1 MYENSPAVES
11 VLDELT
17 RRLLADSQSEPTDPA
32 LESTEDEP
40 KDIERQLDELVAQV
54 HGAFPADDIQFD
66 EAMIRDNLEELLLV
80 LIALHG
86 ETHGKELISAL
97 TSLFETQ
104 LSPGTVYPTLHELE
118 DADVLSMHAK
128 VRTKEYSIADEAYVR
143 ATVEQTMVQHLA
155 FGLLLYAVLPRL

>member
-11 VLDELT
+11 VLDDLT
-17 RRLLADSQSEPTDPA
+17 RRLLADSQSEPSDPA

-54 HGAFPADDIQFD
+54 HGAFPADDVQFD

-104 LSPGTVYPTLHELE
+104 LSRGP
-118 DADVLSMHAK
+118 
-128 VRTKEYSIADEAYVR
+128 SIR
-143 ATVEQTMVQHLA
+143 PSTS
-155 FGLLLYAVLPRL
+155 

>member
-1 MYENSPAVES
+1 MYDNSRAVES

-17 RRLLADSQSEPTDPA
+17 RSILTDSQSDPSDLV

-40 KDIERQLDELVAQV
+40 KDIERHLDELVEQV
-54 HGAFPADDIQFD
+54 HGAFPADDVQFD
-66 EAMIRDNLEELLLV
+66 EAMIRDNLEELLLL

-86 ETHGKELISAL
+86 ETHGKALISAL

>member
-17 RRLLADSQSEPTDPA
+17 RRLLADSQSEPSDPA
-32 LESTEDEP
+32 LESTEDAP

-54 HGAFPADDIQFD
+54 HGAFPADDVQFD

-118 DADVLSMHAK
+118 EADVLSMHAK